1 MVAGHEKELII
12 KILKKAISELGVKL
26 KDEEISKVIEIPP
39 NNELGD
45 FAFPCFSLASKLK
58 EAPHEIALEIREKIS
73 LIPEEFEDVEVLGP
87 YINFFLNK
95 KNLAEN
101 VLSKILSQK
110 ENYGKPE
117 IKEKKKIMVEFSQ
130 PNTHKAFHVGH
141 IRGTSLGESIS
152 RILEFCGNK
161 IFRANY
167 SGDTGAH
174 VAKWLWCYTKFH
186 SKEKLRDDEKW
197 IASIYVDAVKRLKA
211 NEKLQ
216 EQIDAMN
223 WALESKK
230 NKKLNALWKKTRK
243 LSIDSWKNIYK
254 DLDVNFNLDF
264 YESDMEKRAREIS
277 HELKDK
283 KIAVKSDD
291 AIIMNL
297 KKFNLGVWILLRK
310 DGTPLYSAKD
320 LALAELKLKKYK
332 ADKYLV
338 LVADEQR
345 LHFEQLCKTLDL
357 MKLAKRETYDFLTF
371 GLVRLP
377 TGKMSSRT
385 GENILYSD
393 FIKEI
398 SDFAKS
404 EIKKRGFKTSKT
416 ELEKRALKIS
426 IASIKYSMLKQSPR
440 KNIIF
445 SKEEALNFEG
455 DSGAYLL
462 YSYARGKSILR
473 KVKNP
478 KKAYSLVNLEEQE
491 KNLIKTLSQF
501 PEIVS
506 NAEKNLSPALI
517 ANYSYKLS
525 QNFNE
530 FYHSCPVINSEKES
544 FRIDLVKSFLIVL
557 ETALNLL
564 GIGVVEKM

>member
-1 MVAGHEKELII
+1 M
-12 KILKKAISELGVKL
+12 
-26 KDEEISKVIEIPP
+26 
-39 NNELGD
+39 
-45 FAFPCFSLASKLK
+45 
-58 EAPHEIALEIREKIS
+58 
-73 LIPEEFEDVEVLGP
+73 
-87 YINFFLNK
+87 
-95 KNLAEN
+95 
-101 VLSKILSQK
+101 
-110 ENYGKPE
+110 
-117 IKEKKKIMVEFSQ
+117 
-130 PNTHKAFHVGH
+130 
-141 IRGTSLGESIS
+141 
-152 RILEFCGNK
+152 
-161 IFRANY
+161 
-167 SGDTGAH
+167 
-174 VAKWLWCYTKFH
+174 
-186 SKEKLRDDEKW
+186 
-197 IASIYVDAVKRLKA
+197 
-211 NEKLQ
+211 
-216 EQIDAMN
+216 
-223 WALESKK
+223 
-230 NKKLNALWKKTRK
+230 
-243 LSIDSWKNIYK
+243 
-254 DLDVNFNLDF
+254 
-264 YESDMEKRAREIS
+264 
-277 HELKDK
+277 
-283 KIAVKSDD
+283 
-291 AIIMNL
+291 
-297 KKFNLGVWILLRK
+297 
-310 DGTPLYSAKD
+310 
-320 LALAELKLKKYK
+320 
-332 ADKYLV
+332 
-338 LVADEQR
+338 
-345 LHFEQLCKTLDL
+345 
-357 MKLAKRETYDFLTF
+357 
-371 GLVRLP
+371 
-377 TGKMSSRT
+377 
-385 GENILYSD
+385 YSD